1 MRGKF
6 IISIYAFIMT
16 LPGFSQEVMVKG
28 GFVEDS
34 MKIGQTTHFWIT
46 ASYPPQFQVVFPDSL
61 FDYSPF
67 EYMGKT
73 FSPTRA
79 KGEVYFDSTT
89 YQIQSFEIDNTQYFK
104 LPATILHNKDST
116 LIYTPLDSISLIQL
130 ATHVSDTTQLIT
142 NTEYWDVKGSMN
154 YPLLWIILGTLIILS
169 IAVFFLFGKKIRR
182 YFKLK
187 RLRKEYT
194 RFSEQLTQSIRSMR
208 EQPRKEEIEQSY
220 NQWKSF
226 LERLEG
232 IPYTRLTSKEI
243 LKLKETSELKE
254 VLKNIDRCI
263 YGNGDTNGVYK
274 DFQSIEDYTQHRYSV
289 IVNEIKNN

>member
-1 MRGKF
+1 M
-6 IISIYAFIMT
+6 
-16 LPGFSQEVMVKG
+16 KG

-67 EYMGKT
+67 EYMGKA
-73 FSPTRA
+73 FSPTKE
-79 KGEVYFDSTT
+79 KGDVYFDSTI

-104 LPATILHNKDST
+104 LPATILHNKDCT
-116 LIYTPLDSISLIQL
+116 LIHTPLDSIYLIQL
-130 ATHVSDTTQLIT
+130 ATQVSDTTQLIT
-142 NTEYWDVKGSMN
+142 NTSYWDVKGNMN
-154 YPLLWIILGTLIILS
+154 YPLLWIILGVLVVLS
-169 IAVFFLFGKKIRR
+169 VTVFFLFGKKIRR

-194 RFSEQLTQSIRSMR
+194 KFSEQLTQAIKVMR
-208 EQPRKEEIEQSY
+208 ERPNKEEIEQSY
-220 NQWKSF
+220 IQWKRF

-243 LKLKETSELKE
+243 LKLNETSELKE

-274 DFQSIEDYTQHRYSV
+274 EFQSIEDYTQHRYSV